1 MEKKILSNSKGVTM
15 IALVVTIVIL
25 LILAGISIAMFT
37 RSKLV
42 DTAFESKIVTELSQL
57 GEEVN
62 KIKVQGEQE
71 LIQEGIYS
79 GSVTN
84 DTLINKQI
92 VISTATINNPSIK
105 LGIID
110 ISKFNVDSELGKN
123 FSSYSSDSTFNNI
136 TDLSDVY
143 AINLETNDIY
153 YINKEVYTVKGT
165 VPPEELIKPI
175 VTTDGPTVSITRNTE
190 ETENLKFTITA
201 SKGKDNIDLKEDNK
215 YEYYLSTK
223 PNDIVGGEWKE
234 YISGQE
240 ELVEKTGNR
249 EYYIFVKII
258 EDKNDK
264 ISTAIG
270 TNGTE
275 VLVGGE
281 KYHRFGPYE
290 IDNGSI
296 LIIDPNGGKYKN
308 SDKKTTIKGKNN
320 NSIIIN
326 SNDISIA
333 KTITVN
339 FNSNGGNTVNTIKT
353 SATFDSWTF
362 SGSGKFENNVY
373 TFGEGTGTLTA
384 NYKISS
390 IILPSPTK
398 TGNTFGGWY
407 TDSGCTQIA
416 GNAGE
421 QYTPTTDITLYAK
434 WNINQYTL
442 TVNPNGGTWNNTTSN
457 STFTQNYG
465 TTKEISNPTVAPK
478 GYTITFNTN
487 GGSTITSQT
496 SNK

>member
-123 FSSYSSDSTFNNI
+123 FNSYSSDSTFTNI

-153 YINKEVYTVKGT
+153 YINEKVYTVKGT
-165 VPPEELIKPI
+165 VPPEELTEPI
-175 VTTDGPTVSITRNTE
+175 ITTDGPTVSVSKNNE
-190 ETENLKFTITA
+190 ETENLRFTITV

-270 TNGTE
+270 TNGAE

-296 LIIDPNGGKYKN
+296 LIIDPNGGEYKN

-320 NSIIIN
+320 NSIIVN
-326 SNDISIA
+326 SNDISID

-398 TGNTFGGWY
+398 QEIHLVDG
-407 TDSGCTQIA
+407 TQ
-416 GNAGE
+416 
-421 QYTPTTDITLYAK
+421 TLDVHK
-434 WNINQYTL
+434 LQEMQENNILQQQML
-442 TVNPNGGTWNNTTSN
+442 LCMLNG
-457 STFTQNYG
+457 
-465 TTKEISNPTVAPK
+465 I
-478 GYTITFNTN
+478 
-487 GGSTITSQT
+487 
-496 SNK
+496 